1 LLDSYDLELFLLH
14 YLVDVPHGYLQERS
28 WDGREAYRNQPLS
41 GHAGTKKKR
50 PHVLGPLF
58 KEAERREVR
67 EDFARRCSDKQ
78 NSLSE
83 VVENNGLW

>member
-1 LLDSYDLELFLLH
+1 LAKPVTGSALGEKKMWPHFWGH
-14 YLVDVPHGYLQERS
+14 Y
-28 WDGREAYRNQPLS
+28 
-41 GHAGTKKKR
+41 
-50 PHVLGPLF
+50 F

-67 EDFARRCSDKQ
+67 EDFARCCSDKQ

>member
-1 LLDSYDLELFLLH
+1 MWPHFWGH
-14 YLVDVPHGYLQERS
+14 Y
-28 WDGREAYRNQPLS
+28 
-41 GHAGTKKKR
+41 
-50 PHVLGPLF
+50 F

-67 EDFARRCSDKQ
+67 EDFARCCSDKQ